1 MYLYNQ
7 EVKYL
12 NRNYDLAVSKKKKVH
27 KPRREQFNVG
37 TIFFLR
43 FPFESCDPRSMLCLQ
58 VKPDHGVTTRC

>member
-12 NRNYDLAVSKKKKVH
+12 NRNYDLAVSKKKVR

-43 FPFESCDPRSMLCLQ
+43 FPFESCDPPSMLCLQ
-58 VKPDHGVTTRC
+58 SNLITV